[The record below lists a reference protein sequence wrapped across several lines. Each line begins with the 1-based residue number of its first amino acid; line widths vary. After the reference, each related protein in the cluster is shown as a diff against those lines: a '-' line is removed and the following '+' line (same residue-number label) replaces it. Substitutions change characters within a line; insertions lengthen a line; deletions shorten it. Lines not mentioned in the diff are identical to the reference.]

1 MKWNSRYILRFLIV
15 ILVFLNACSLDP
27 GQEHYERGI
36 EAYNSGDYRQAAKD
50 FYEALE
56 NNDLNA
62 HIEKLGELNGEKKE
76 YQVII
81 PFKVNSISQ
90 KETAIQLLKKHFE
103 IMKKDEFSPF
113 LSDWQWKEELYA
125 CKTYFAT
132 DYYKAIGIG
141 NKDFSTDKEI
151 FAMWQNTSEAIR
163 ENVKIGCMAQG
174 TFRKIDIRQADYK
187 KSFVGVS

>member
-1 MKWNSRYILRFLIV
+1 MISDWLYMGY
-15 ILVFLNACSLDP
+15 SLYYLSEWYKNFRDN
-27 GQEHYERGI
+27 E
-36 EAYNSGDYRQAAKD
+36 

-163 ENVKIGCMAQG
+163 ENVKIGCMDQG